1 VHADRQLTIQPA
13 SGHLEEELVRKV
25 LRRIAITIVGTALA
39 AGLLVAV
46 PTQASAGQ
54 SASCR
59 VVRTS
64 CTSGTIRAHATGHHI
79 NIYVDTGMRG
89 AHYYLWDYDN
99 GNLVASGYVGRN
111 SHLWRWVRGLY
122 GQYAIQLTDSAW
134 DSYARIDNN

>member
-1 VHADRQLTIQPA
+1 M
-13 SGHLEEELVRKV
+13 RKV

-64 CTSGTIRAHATGHHI
+64 CTSGTIRANGTGHYI
-79 NIYVDTGMRG
+79 NIFVDTGYRG
-89 AHYYLWDYDN
+89 ANYYLWDYDN
-99 GNLVASGYVGRN
+99 GNLVASGHVGGN